1 MIPAPIKNLI
11 DLLKALPSIGPRQ
24 ATRLAFYI
32 FNSGKGKAAEF
43 AEAFTG
49 LGQMKTCAD
58 CFFVHQNAGASCDIC
73 GDQKRRQDIVAIVER
88 ETDLISIE
96 KTKKFAGR
104 YLIVGELQ
112 KGNLL
117 DPAQKMKLGHLKTTA
132 QKLPGG
138 AVDEIIIATNPTTY
152 GDLSAA
158 MIAQELRGAA
168 KKITRLGRGIPT
180 GGEIEFADEETLGGA
195 LEHRS

>member
-1 MIPAPIKNLI
+1 MIPAPIKSLI
-11 DLLKALPSIGPRQ
+11 DLLKSLPSIGPRQ
-24 ATRLAFYI
+24 ATRLAFHI
-32 FNSGKGKAAEF
+32 FNLGKGKAAEF
-43 AEAFTG
+43 TEAFAG
-49 LGQMKTCAD
+49 LAQMKTCAN
-58 CFFVHQNAGASCDIC
+58 CFFVHQNAAALCDVC
-73 GDQKRRQDIVAIVER
+73 GDAKRRQDIVAVVEK
-88 ETDLISIE
+88 ETDLITIE

-104 YLIVGELQ
+104 YLIIGELQ
-112 KGNLL
+112 RGNLL
-117 DPAQKMKLGHLKTTA
+117 DPAQKIKLGHLKSIL

-138 AVDEIIIATNPTTY
+138 IAEEVIIATNPTTY
-152 GDLSAA
+152 GDLSAS